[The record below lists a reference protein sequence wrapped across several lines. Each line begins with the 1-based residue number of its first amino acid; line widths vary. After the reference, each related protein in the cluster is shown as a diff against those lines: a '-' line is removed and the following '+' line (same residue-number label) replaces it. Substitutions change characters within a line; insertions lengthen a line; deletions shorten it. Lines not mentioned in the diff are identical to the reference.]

1 MVTANSGWWQSLL
14 VELYGCG
21 QYESHSHHQMEQA
34 DLSTGVVC
42 VVGSRR
48 AGPYGVASQAK

>member
-34 DLSTGVVC
+34 DLAAGVVC
-42 VVGSRR
+42 VVDRVGRGHMVWR
-48 AGPYGVASQAK
+48 CKQG

>member
-14 VELYGCG
+14 VELYSCG

-34 DLSTGVVC
+34 DLAAGVVC

-48 AGPYGVASQAK
+48 ARPYGVAS